1 MLNYCQLASLTQIT
15 LVLSAVSAGFGS
27 SENTLSTKAIVAA
40 DKLVYA
46 SDLFYVLA
54 MFLARIAVALFFR
67 RLAGAWKDAI
77 VAKTIL
83 AASCLLAIICLILVG
98 TQEHAGKPWVL
109 PGPTHGQVM
118 VNRWIAVEVMSDAI
132 ELAVLTYPLYVV
144 TSLQMRRSS
153 RLKAVTTVLSRL
165 PIIALSILRVVSLS
179 RTLVSDDFTYTYAKT
194 QFYTQAEMCYTVV
207 SATIVCLRV
216 FLIAAHTGI
225 QGIPGFSGL
234 DASQLT
240 HYSGS
245 SRTLGSKRTRTRG
258 TDDSI
263 ELDFTNRNRGQTVTR
278 AARDDMASIASD
290 TSETAIVVRQTVD
303 VKIDGDD
310 TSDIIHPH
318 DL

>member
-40 DKLVYA
+40 DKVRRRSLKVMQGTANTLKLVYA

-118 VNRWIAVEVMSDAI
+118 VWPST
-132 ELAVLTYPLYVV
+132 L
-144 TSLQMRRSS
+144 
-153 RLKAVTTVLSRL
+153 
-165 PIIALSILRVVSLS
+165 LR
-179 RTLVSDDFTYTYAKT
+179 Y
-194 QFYTQAEMCYTVV
+194 
-207 SATIVCLRV
+207 LRG
-216 FLIAAHTGI
+216 A
-225 QGIPGFSGL
+225 QNP
-234 DASQLT
+234 
-240 HYSGS
+240 
-245 SRTLGSKRTRTRG
+245 
-258 TDDSI
+258 
-263 ELDFTNRNRGQTVTR
+263 
-278 AARDDMASIASD
+278 
-290 TSETAIVVRQTVD
+290 
-303 VKIDGDD
+303 
-310 TSDIIHPH
+310 
-318 DL
+318 